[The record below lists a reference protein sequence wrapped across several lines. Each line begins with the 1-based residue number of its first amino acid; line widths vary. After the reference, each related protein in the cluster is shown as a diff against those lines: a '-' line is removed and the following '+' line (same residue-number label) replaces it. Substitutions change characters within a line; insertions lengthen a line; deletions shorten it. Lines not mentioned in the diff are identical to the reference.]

1 MRRTALVLSAAWFL
15 RWPSR
20 ASANCQR
27 SPRNGQKRL
36 GVLVLVVNTMHHDR
50 YRLCGPRAQV
60 VFQSE
65 PGTYCARRS
74 LTSYPPAVHMFARF
88 GVRIHSRQMLRETPP
103 CAGARSLN
111 ILTARKP
118 TGLSARRR
126 LRLLASHCMALTREC
141 KNPSLIS
148 REIKIFSIF
157 AWSVPTLVRINL
169 KQGPSTYASEPQRR
183 VRNFCSSLSEQSEL

>member
-1 MRRTALVLSAAWFL
+1 MWSTRAGCVLEWA
-15 RWPSR
+15 
-20 ASANCQR
+20 
-27 SPRNGQKRL
+27 RNL
-36 GVLVLVVNTMHHDR
+36 
-50 YRLCGPRAQV
+50 LCATILNII
-60 VFQSE
+60 S
-65 PGTYCARRS
+65 TSCAYVRS
-74 LTSYPPAVHMFARF
+74 LWCAHSQPPNAARD
-88 GVRIHSRQMLRETPP
+88 PP
-103 CAGARSLN
+103 PRAGARSLN

-183 VRNFCSSLSEQSEL
+183 VRNFCSSLSEQSELWRALNFPSRVSRL